1 MTVITTTKELD
12 AACKRLSRNKY
23 ITVDTEFIRESTFWP
38 KLCLFQIASRKE
50 AVAVDPLSDGIDLA
64 SLFALMTDENT
75 MKVFHAGRQDI
86 EIELGYETT
95 YIENVPENA
104 DAVRAIR
111 KLAQSGHDLIFTTSF
126 NYMDQTL
133 EVANEFPDVKFEHA
147 TGYMRADNVA
157 TYGARFYQGRTI
169 SGHIAGHLTKTNTIG
184 YIASFP
190 IPEVV
195 RGINAFYLAASKV
208 NPDIKI
214 KIIWAFTW
222 YDPGKEADAAK
233 TLINQGADILVQH
246 TDTFAPCQEAEKA
259 GVLAFGQASNQE
271 AFCPNAHLTAIE
283 DIWGPYYAQRAKAVV
298 DGTWAEKDTWDG
310 MAEGMVVMS
319 PYNAKLMPT
328 DLIQEAVAME
338 VAIKD
343 GTLHPFTG
351 PIYDQSG
358 ELRVAEGEVAD
369 DFMMATMDWYVQ
381 GIDGELPQ

>member
-1 MTVITTTKELD
+1 MIRLITLIISILGVSIGSANADPK
-12 AACKRLSRNKY
+12 KVGFIY
-23 ITVDTEFIRESTFWP
+23 IGPPGDHGWTYMHDV
-38 KLCLFQIASRKE
+38 
-50 AVAVDPLSDGIDLA
+50 
-64 SLFALMTDENT
+64 
-75 MKVFHAGRQDI
+75 GRQYM
-86 EIELGYETT
+86 ESQLGDAVTST

-111 KLAQSGHDLIFTTSF
+111 KLAASGHDLIFTTSF
-126 NYMDQTL
+126 NYMAQTL

-147 TGYMRADNVA
+147 TGYKRAPNVS
-157 TYGARFYQGRTI
+157 TYSARFYEGRTI

-222 YDPGKEADAAK
+222 YDPGKEADAAN

-246 TDTFAPCQEAEKA
+246 TDTYAPCQAAEKA

-271 AFCPNAHLTAIE
+271 EFCPNAHLTAIE
-283 DIWGPYYAQRAKAVV
+283 DIWGPYYAQRAQAVV

-358 ELRVAEGEVAD
+358 ELKVAEGEVAD